1 VEDERGN
8 FQKLFHQPSFAAQGL
23 ETNFAES
30 YLSSSHRGVVRGM
43 HFQAPPADHAKLVCC
58 IAGRVRDG
66 LVDLRRGSPTYQQSC
81 SLMLSEAQAELV
93 YIPRGVA
100 HGFAAQEDHSVM
112 WYLVGSAHDPQADSG
127 VRWDSVGITWWT
139 GEKPPGKVIVSPR
152 DQRFATLAEFDSP
165 FRFEA
170 KS

>member
-1 VEDERGN
+1 LAFEMEWVELPLSGCYLIRSRRLEDERGN

-66 LVDLRRGSPTYQQSC
+66 WSICGAVPRPTSK
-81 SLMLSEAQAELV
+81 AV
-93 YIPRGVA
+93 V
-100 HGFAAQEDHSVM
+100 
-112 WYLVGSAHDPQADSG
+112 
-127 VRWDSVGITWWT
+127 
-139 GEKPPGKVIVSPR
+139 
-152 DQRFATLAEFDSP
+152 
-165 FRFEA
+165 
-170 KS
+170 

>member
-1 VEDERGN
+1 MEWVELPLSGCYLIRSRRLEDERGN

-81 SLMLSEAQAELV
+81 SLMLSEAWAELV
-93 YIPRGVA
+93 YIRAVWRMA
-100 HGFAAQEDHSVM
+100 LRH
-112 WYLVGSAHDPQADSG
+112 
-127 VRWDSVGITWWT
+127 RKIT
-139 GEKPPGKVIVSPR
+139 V
-152 DQRFATLAEFDSP
+152 
-165 FRFEA
+165 
-170 KS
+170 